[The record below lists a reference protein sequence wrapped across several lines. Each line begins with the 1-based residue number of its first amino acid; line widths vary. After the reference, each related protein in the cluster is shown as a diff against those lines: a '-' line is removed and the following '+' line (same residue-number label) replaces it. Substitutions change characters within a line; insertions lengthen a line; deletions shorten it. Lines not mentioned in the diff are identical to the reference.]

1 MMQLKAIEMSGLAN
15 QITALEHSGL
25 SSSVNHNNMK
35 QNKLLENI
43 FVFDFGPWEQRIKKK
58 PLP

>member
-43 FVFDFGPWEQRIKKK
+43 FVFDFGP
-58 PLP
+58 